1 MERESSNIQ
10 YIPKNLMCAPASCT
24 DRSAALLWDEP
35 CAEGVSGYRI
45 FVNGYRNNEETAS
58 AVYDTVHT
66 DYTLTNLPDNTDYE
80 VTVCAVFKSGEIS
93 PMSGQVKFRTLSKKK
108 VFDITDFGAVGDGET
123 LNTQDIQRAIDN
135 CCRCCGEEGGMVYI
149 PAGTFVTGALFL
161 KSDMTLFLEKGA
173 VLLGSENLEDYP
185 LMEYRFEGREQL
197 CYASLINTIGVNDG
211 GGRLKNVVIA
221 GRGKIDA
228 AGNKLYRPMLDS
240 KTAAVRGR
248 AVCLRNVDNLYI
260 YGVTVRNSP
269 AWCVHLIYCNN
280 VSIND
285 VKVYTKYDENGEKYG
300 IHNGDGIDPDS
311 CSNVYIFNS
320 TIGSQDDCIAIKS
333 GRDEEGRRVGIPT
346 KNVRISNCRFE
357 SGFGVAIGSE
367 MSGGVMDVVVKDCI
381 FENVYSIGT
390 VKAPRGRGNVIDN
403 ILYENISFVNRSL
416 EHKDCRWFRGAIY
429 IDQFY
434 SHETFDPDEEREYD
448 EGTAEIRNIT
458 FKNIDMETLAGNA
471 VYLAGLRESK
481 LKNIRL
487 CNVNAT
493 GKYGMKA
500 YNVDGLVMENV
511 KVTALEDGVDYVFKN
526 VKF

>member
-1 MERESSNIQ
+1 MTRMAKNTVFIMVTVLTRIHAVT
-10 YIPKNLMCAPASCT
+10 YIYLILRLEVRMT
-24 DRSAALLWDEP
+24 ALLL
-35 CAEGVSGYRI
+35 
-45 FVNGYRNNEETAS
+45 N
-58 AVYDTVHT
+58 
-66 DYTLTNLPDNTDYE
+66 
-80 VTVCAVFKSGEIS
+80 
-93 PMSGQVKFRTLSKKK
+93 Q
-108 VFDITDFGAVGDGET
+108 DGM
-123 LNTQDIQRAIDN
+123 RK
-135 CCRCCGEEGGMVYI
+135 
-149 PAGTFVTGALFL
+149 AG
-161 KSDMTLFLEKGA
+161 
-173 VLLGSENLEDYP
+173 
-185 LMEYRFEGREQL
+185 
-197 CYASLINTIGVNDG
+197 
-211 GGRLKNVVIA
+211 
-221 GRGKIDA
+221 
-228 AGNKLYRPMLDS
+228 
-240 KTAAVRGR
+240 
-248 AVCLRNVDNLYI
+248 
-260 YGVTVRNSP
+260 
-269 AWCVHLIYCNN
+269 
-280 VSIND
+280 
-285 VKVYTKYDENGEKYG
+285 
-300 IHNGDGIDPDS
+300 
-311 CSNVYIFNS
+311 
-320 TIGSQDDCIAIKS
+320 
-333 GRDEEGRRVGIPT
+333 RVGIPT

-403 ILYENISFVNRSL
+403 IRYENISFVNRSL

-458 FKNIDMETLAGNA
+458 FRNIDMETLAGNA